1 MIRNPNVSDF
11 SGQKQP
17 TVVGSI
23 MNQPLIQF
31 ANVYKRFGANQVLNG
46 ANLNIFQGEITTI
59 IGKSGMG
66 KSVLLKHIIGL
77 LKPDSGKILFQGR
90 PLSEMKRAEID
101 SLKAKLSYVFQDTAL
116 FDSMSVYENV
126 ALPLKEATSL
136 PKGEIR
142 TRVWDKMKLFDLEGI
157 DNKYPSQ
164 LSGGMKKRV
173 ALARAL
179 VTEPEIVL
187 FDEPTTGL
195 DPIRKSAVHSMI
207 SDYQRRLGF
216 TGVVIS
222 HDIPDIFYI
231 SQRVAMLDEGMIRF
245 EGTPEEIQQA
255 ADEVVQQFIQGLE
268 TPHDALTGM
277 DTQAQGE
284 RKFREEM
291 ARLESQQIT
300 FSVISFTV
308 QNLDEVNEKLGH
320 VTGQTVVKNL
330 ASRVKQQL
338 EVTDTCSRY
347 GMNKMMVVQH
357 NAKMDQ
363 ARKFCIKLARELRI
377 CDFIE
382 GECLPG
388 LNLWITA
395 GFAEAREGS
404 PLEEVLANAESTD
417 STYFE
422 FRIE

>member
-1 MIRNPNVSDF
+1 
-11 SGQKQP
+11 
-17 TVVGSI
+17 
-23 MNQPLIQF
+23 MNQPLIQLD
-31 ANVYKRFGANQVLNG
+31 NVYKRFGSNQVLKG
-46 ANLNIFQGEITTI
+46 ANLSIYQGEITTV

-77 LKPDSGKILFQGR
+77 LKPDSGRILFQGS
-90 PLSEMKRAEID
+90 PLYEMKRADID
-101 SLKAKLSYVFQDTAL
+101 KLKAKFSYVFQDTAL
-116 FDSMSVYENV
+116 FDSMSVYENI

-142 TRVWDKMKLFDLEGI
+142 TRVREKMELFDLEGI
-157 DNKYPSQ
+157 DNNYPSQ

-231 SQRVAMLDEGMIRF
+231 SQRVAMLDEGKIRF
-245 EGTPEEIQQA
+245 EGTPNEIQNA
-255 ADEVVQQFIQGLE
+255 SDEVVQQFIQGLE

-277 DTQAQGE
+277 ATQTQWD
-284 RKFREEM
+284 RKFQEAM
-291 ARLESQQIT
+291 VRLESRKIT
-300 FSVISFTV
+300 FSVIALTV
-308 QNLDEVNEKLGH
+308 QNFDEVNEKLGH
-320 VTGQTVVKNL
+320 VAGQTVVKNL
-330 ASRVKQQL
+330 ASQVKQRL
-338 EVTDTCSRY
+338 KVKDTCSRY
-347 GMNKMMVVQH
+347 GMNKIMVVRH
-357 NAKMDQ
+357 NAKMDK
-363 ARKFCIKLARELRI
+363 ARKFCIKLARELRV

-382 GECLPG
+382 GECLPS
-388 LNLWITA
+388 LDLWITA

-404 PLEEVLANAESTD
+404 PLEEVLANAESTE

>member
-1 MIRNPNVSDF
+1 
-11 SGQKQP
+11 
-17 TVVGSI
+17 

-31 ANVYKRFGANQVLNG
+31 DNVYKRFGANQVLNG
-46 ANLNIFQGEITTI
+46 VNLSIYQGEITTI
-59 IGKSGMG
+59 IGMSGMG

-77 LKPDSGKILFQGR
+77 LKPDSGRILYQGR
-90 PLSEMKRAEID
+90 PLYEMKKADID
-101 SLKAKLSYVFQDTAL
+101 KLKAKFSYVFQDTAL
-116 FDSMSVYENV
+116 FDSMSVYENI

-142 TRVWDKMKLFDLEGI
+142 TRVQEKMKLFDLEGI
-157 DNKYPSQ
+157 DQKYPSQ

-179 VTEPEIVL
+179 ATEPEIVL

-231 SQRVAMLDEGMIRF
+231 SQRVAMLDEGKIRF
-245 EGTPEEIQQA
+245 EGSPEEIQQA
-255 ADEVVQQFIQGLE
+255 SDQIVQQFIQGLE

-277 DTQAQGE
+277 ATQAQGE
-284 RKFREEM
+284 RKFQEEM
-291 ARLESQQIT
+291 ARLQSQKIV
-300 FSVISFTV
+300 FSVIALTV
-308 QNLDEVNEKLGH
+308 QNFDEVNEKLGH
-320 VTGQTVVKNL
+320 VAGQTVVKNL
-330 ASRVKQQL
+330 ASQVQQRL
-338 EVTDTCSRY
+338 DITDTCSRY
-347 GMNKMMVVQH
+347 GMNKIMVVVH
-357 NAKMDQ
+357 NAKMDK
-363 ARKFCIKLARELRI
+363 ARKFCGRLARELRV

-382 GECLPG
+382 GECQPG
-388 LNLWITA
+388 LDLWITA

-404 PLEEVLANAESTD
+404 PLKEVLANAESTD

-422 FRIE
+422 FRID

>member
-1 MIRNPNVSDF
+1 
-11 SGQKQP
+11 
-17 TVVGSI
+17 
-23 MNQPLIQF
+23 MNQALIQF
-31 ANVYKRFGANQVLNG
+31 DKVYKRFGANQVLNG
-46 ANLNIFQGEITTI
+46 VNLSIYQGEITTV

-77 LKPDSGKILFQGR
+77 LKPDAGRILFQGH
-90 PLSEMKRAEID
+90 PLYEMKKADID
-101 SLKAKLSYVFQDTAL
+101 KLKAKFSYVFQDTAL
-116 FDSMSVYENV
+116 FDSMSVYENI

-142 TRVWDKMKLFDLEGI
+142 SRVQDKMKLFDLEGI
-157 DNKYPSQ
+157 DQKYPSQ

-231 SQRVAMLDEGMIRF
+231 SQRVAMLDEGKIRF
-245 EGTPEEIQQA
+245 EGSPEEIRQV
-255 ADEVVQQFIQGLE
+255 ADEIVQQFIQGLE

-277 DTQAQGE
+277 ASHTQGE
-284 RKFREEM
+284 RRFQEEM
-291 ARLESQQIT
+291 ARLQSQQIT
-300 FSVISFTV
+300 FSVISFAV

-330 ASRVKQQL
+330 ASQVKQRL
-338 EVTDTCSRY
+338 EITDSCSRY
-347 GMNKMMVVQH
+347 GMDKIMVVLH
-357 NAKMDQ
+357 NAKMDK
-363 ARKFCIKLARELRI
+363 ARKFCIKLARELRV

-382 GECLPG
+382 GECQPG

-395 GFAEAREGS
+395 GFAEAQEGS
-404 PLEEVLANAESTD
+404 PLKEVLASAEAKD

>member
-1 MIRNPNVSDF
+1 MIRNPNVADLPVE
-11 SGQKQP
+11 KQP
-17 TVVGSI
+17 FVVGST

-31 ANVYKRFGANQVLNG
+31 ENVYKRFGANQVLNG
-46 ANLNIFQGEITTI
+46 ANLDIFQGEITTI
-59 IGKSGMG
+59 IGKSGTG

-77 LKPDSGKILFQGR
+77 LKPDAGKILFQGR
-90 PLSEMKRAEID
+90 SLSEMKRAEID
-101 SLKAKLSYVFQDTAL
+101 SLKAKLSYMFQDTAL

-157 DNKYPSQ
+157 DEKYPSQ

-231 SQRVAMLDEGMIRF
+231 SQRVAMLDEGLIRF
-245 EGTPEEIQQA
+245 QGTPEEIQQA
-255 ADEVVQQFIQGLE
+255 TDEVVQQFIQGLE
-268 TPHDALTGM
+268 TPHDELTGM

-284 RKFREEM
+284 RKFQEEM
-291 ARLESQQIT
+291 ARLESHQIT

-320 VTGQTVVKNL
+320 VAGQTVVKKL

-338 EVTDTCSRY
+338 EITDTCSRY
-347 GMNKMMVVQH
+347 GMNKIMVVQH
-357 NAKMDQ
+357 NAKMDK
-363 ARKFCIKLARELRI
+363 ARKFCIKLARELRV
-377 CDFIE
+377 CDFID
-382 GECLPG
+382 GECQPG

-404 PLEEVLANAESTD
+404 PLKEVLTNAESTD

>member
-1 MIRNPNVSDF
+1 
-11 SGQKQP
+11 
-17 TVVGSI
+17 

-31 ANVYKRFGANQVLNG
+31 DNVYKRFGANQVLNG
-46 ANLNIFQGEITTI
+46 VNLSIYQGEITTI
-59 IGKSGMG
+59 IGMSGMG

-77 LKPDSGKILFQGR
+77 LKPDSGRILYQGR
-90 PLSEMKRAEID
+90 PLYDMKKADID
-101 SLKAKLSYVFQDTAL
+101 KLKARFSYVFQDTAL
-116 FDSMSVYENV
+116 FDSMSVYENI

-142 TRVWDKMKLFDLEGI
+142 TRVQDKMKLFDLEGI
-157 DNKYPSQ
+157 DQKYPSQ

-231 SQRVAMLDEGMIRF
+231 SQRVAMLDEGKIRF
-245 EGTPEEIQQA
+245 EGSPEEIQHVS
-255 ADEVVQQFIQGLE
+255 DEIVQQFIQGLE
-268 TPHDALTGM
+268 TPHDGLTGM
-277 DTQAQGE
+277 ATQAQGE
-284 RKFREEM
+284 RKFQEEM
-291 ARLESQQIT
+291 ARLQSQKIT
-300 FSVISFTV
+300 FSVIALTV
-308 QNLDEVNEKLGH
+308 QNFDEVNEKLGH
-320 VTGQTVVKNL
+320 VAGQKVVKNL
-330 ASRVKQQL
+330 ASQVKQRL
-338 EVTDTCSRY
+338 DITDTCSRY
-347 GMNKMMVVQH
+347 GMNKIMVVVH
-357 NAKMDQ
+357 NAKMDK
-363 ARKFCIKLARELRI
+363 ARKFCGRLARELRV

-382 GECLPG
+382 AECQPDLD
-388 LNLWITA
+388 LWITA

-404 PLEEVLANAESTD
+404 PLKEVLANAESTD

-422 FRIE
+422 FRID

>member
-1 MIRNPNVSDF
+1 
-11 SGQKQP
+11 
-17 TVVGSI
+17 

-31 ANVYKRFGANQVLNG
+31 DNVYKRFGANQVLNG
-46 ANLNIFQGEITTI
+46 VNLSIYQGEITTI
-59 IGKSGMG
+59 IGMSGMG

-77 LKPDSGKILFQGR
+77 LKPDSGRILYQGL
-90 PLSEMKRAEID
+90 PLYEMKRADID
-101 SLKAKLSYVFQDTAL
+101 KLKARFSYVFQDTAL
-116 FDSMSVYENV
+116 FDSMSVYENI

-142 TRVWDKMKLFDLEGI
+142 TRVQDKMKLFDLEGI
-157 DNKYPSQ
+157 DQKYPSQ

-231 SQRVAMLDEGMIRF
+231 SQRVAMLDEGKIRF
-245 EGTPEEIQQA
+245 EGSPEEIQHVS
-255 ADEVVQQFIQGLE
+255 DEIVQQFIQGLE
-268 TPHDALTGM
+268 TPHDGLTGM
-277 DTQAQGE
+277 ATQAQGE
-284 RKFREEM
+284 RKFQEEM
-291 ARLESQQIT
+291 ARLQSQKIT
-300 FSVISFTV
+300 FSVIALTV
-308 QNLDEVNEKLGH
+308 QNFDEVNEKLGH
-320 VTGQTVVKNL
+320 VAGQKVVKNL
-330 ASRVKQQL
+330 ASQVKQRL
-338 EVTDTCSRY
+338 DITDTCSRY
-347 GMNKMMVVQH
+347 GMNKIMVVVH
-357 NAKMDQ
+357 NAKMDK
-363 ARKFCIKLARELRI
+363 ARKFCGRLARELRV

-382 GECLPG
+382 AECQPDLD
-388 LNLWITA
+388 LWITA

-404 PLEEVLANAESTD
+404 PLKEVLANAESTD

-422 FRIE
+422 FRID

>member
-1 MIRNPNVSDF
+1 
-11 SGQKQP
+11 
-17 TVVGSI
+17 
-23 MNQPLIQF
+23 MNQPLIQLD
-31 ANVYKRFGANQVLNG
+31 NVYKRFGSNQVLKG
-46 ANLNIFQGEITTI
+46 ANLSIYQGEITTV

-77 LKPDSGKILFQGR
+77 LKPDSGRILFQGS
-90 PLSEMKRAEID
+90 PLYEMKRADID
-101 SLKAKLSYVFQDTAL
+101 KLKAKFSYVFQDTAL
-116 FDSMSVYENV
+116 FDSMSVYENI

-142 TRVWDKMKLFDLEGI
+142 TRVREKMELFDLEGI
-157 DNKYPSQ
+157 DNNYPSQ

-231 SQRVAMLDEGMIRF
+231 SQRVAMLDEGKIRF
-245 EGTPEEIQQA
+245 EGSPNEIQNA
-255 ADEVVQQFIQGLE
+255 SDEVVQQFIQGLE

-277 DTQAQGE
+277 ATQTQWD
-284 RKFREEM
+284 RKFQEAM
-291 ARLESQQIT
+291 VRLESRKIT
-300 FSVISFTV
+300 FSVIALTV
-308 QNLDEVNEKLGH
+308 QNFDEVNEKLGH
-320 VTGQTVVKNL
+320 VAGQTVVKNL
-330 ASRVKQQL
+330 ASQVKQRL
-338 EVTDTCSRY
+338 KVKDTCSRY
-347 GMNKMMVVQH
+347 GMNKIMVVRH
-357 NAKMDQ
+357 NAKMDK
-363 ARKFCIKLARELRI
+363 ARKFCIKLARELRV

-382 GECLPG
+382 GECLPS
-388 LNLWITA
+388 LDLWITA

>member
-1 MIRNPNVSDF
+1 
-11 SGQKQP
+11 
-17 TVVGSI
+17 
-23 MNQPLIQF
+23 MNQPLIQLD
-31 ANVYKRFGANQVLNG
+31 NVYKRFGPNQVLKG
-46 ANLNIFQGEITTI
+46 ANLSIYQGEITTV

-77 LKPDSGKILFQGR
+77 LKPDSGRILFKGH
-90 PLSEMKRAEID
+90 PLYEMKRADID
-101 SLKAKLSYVFQDTAL
+101 KLKAKFSYVFQDTAL
-116 FDSMSVYENV
+116 FDSMSVYENI

-142 TRVWDKMKLFDLEGI
+142 TRVRDKMKLFDLEGI
-157 DNKYPSQ
+157 DNNYPSQ

-231 SQRVAMLDEGMIRF
+231 SQRVAMLDEGKIRF
-245 EGTPEEIQQA
+245 EGSPNEIQNA
-255 ADEVVQQFIQGLE
+255 SDEVVQQFIQGLE

-277 DTQAQGE
+277 ATQTQWDK
-284 RKFREEM
+284 KFQEAM
-291 ARLESQQIT
+291 VRLESRKIT
-300 FSVISFTV
+300 FSVIALTV
-308 QNLDEVNEKLGH
+308 QNFDEVNEKLGH
-320 VTGQTVVKNL
+320 VAGQTVVKNL
-330 ASRVKQQL
+330 ASQVKQRL
-338 EVTDTCSRY
+338 KVKDTCSRY
-347 GMNKMMVVQH
+347 GMNKIMVVRH
-357 NAKMDQ
+357 NAKMDK
-363 ARKFCIKLARELRI
+363 ARKFCIKLARELRV

-382 GECLPG
+382 GECLPS
-388 LNLWITA
+388 LDLWITA

-404 PLEEVLANAESTD
+404 PLEEVLANAESTE

>member
-1 MIRNPNVSDF
+1 
-11 SGQKQP
+11 
-17 TVVGSI
+17 
-23 MNQPLIQF
+23 MNQPLIQLD
-31 ANVYKRFGANQVLNG
+31 NVYKRFGPNQVLKG
-46 ANLNIFQGEITTI
+46 ANLSIYQGEITTV

-77 LKPDSGKILFQGR
+77 LKPDSGRILFKGH
-90 PLSEMKRAEID
+90 PLYEMKRADID
-101 SLKAKLSYVFQDTAL
+101 KLKAKFSYVFQDTAL
-116 FDSMSVYENV
+116 FDSMSVYENI

-142 TRVWDKMKLFDLEGI
+142 TRVRDKMKLFDLEGI
-157 DNKYPSQ
+157 DNNYPSQ

-231 SQRVAMLDEGMIRF
+231 SQRVAMLDEGKIRF
-245 EGTPEEIQQA
+245 EGSPNEIQNA
-255 ADEVVQQFIQGLE
+255 SDEVVQQFIQGLE

-277 DTQAQGE
+277 ATQTQWDK
-284 RKFREEM
+284 KFQEAM
-291 ARLESQQIT
+291 VRLESRKIT
-300 FSVISFTV
+300 FSVIALTV
-308 QNLDEVNEKLGH
+308 QNFDEVNEKLGH
-320 VTGQTVVKNL
+320 VAGQTVVKNL
-330 ASRVKQQL
+330 ASQVKQRL
-338 EVTDTCSRY
+338 KVKDTCSRY
-347 GMNKMMVVQH
+347 GMNKIMVVRH
-357 NAKMDQ
+357 NAKMDK
-363 ARKFCIKLARELRI
+363 ARKFCIKLARELRV

-382 GECLPG
+382 GECLPS
-388 LNLWITA
+388 LDLWITA

>member
-1 MIRNPNVSDF
+1 MAV
-11 SGQKQP
+11 
-17 TVVGSI
+17 

-31 ANVYKRFGANQVLNG
+31 DNVYKRFGANQVLNG
-46 ANLNIFQGEITTI
+46 VSLSIYQGEITTI
-59 IGKSGMG
+59 IGMSGMG

-77 LKPDSGKILFQGR
+77 LKPDSGRILYQGR
-90 PLSEMKRAEID
+90 PLYDMKKADID
-101 SLKAKLSYVFQDTAL
+101 KLKARFSYVFQDTAL
-116 FDSMSVYENV
+116 FDSMSVYENI

-142 TRVWDKMKLFDLEGI
+142 TRVQDKMKLFDLEGI
-157 DNKYPSQ
+157 DHKYPSQ

-231 SQRVAMLDEGMIRF
+231 SQRVAMLDEGKIRF
-245 EGTPEEIQQA
+245 EGSPEDIQHASDEI
-255 ADEVVQQFIQGLE
+255 VQQFIQGLE
-268 TPHDALTGM
+268 APHDALTGM
-277 DTQAQGE
+277 ATQAQGE
-284 RKFREEM
+284 RRFQEEM
-291 ARLESQQIT
+291 ARLQSQKIT
-300 FSVISFTV
+300 FSVIALTV
-308 QNLDEVNEKLGH
+308 QNFDEVNEKLGH
-320 VTGQTVVKNL
+320 VAGQTVVKNL
-330 ASRVKQQL
+330 ASQVKQRL
-338 EVTDTCSRY
+338 EINDTCSRY
-347 GMNKMMVVQH
+347 GMNKIMVVQH
-357 NAKMDQ
+357 NAKMDKT
-363 ARKFCIKLARELRI
+363 RKFCIKLARELRV

-382 GECLPG
+382 GECQPG

-395 GFAEAREGS
+395 GFAEAQEGS
-404 PLEEVLANAESTD
+404 PLKEVLANAESTD

>member
-1 MIRNPNVSDF
+1 
-11 SGQKQP
+11 
-17 TVVGSI
+17 
-23 MNQPLIQF
+23 MNQALIQF
-31 ANVYKRFGANQVLNG
+31 DKVYKRFGANQVLNG
-46 ANLNIFQGEITTI
+46 VNLSIYQGEITTI
-59 IGKSGMG
+59 IGMSGMG

-77 LKPDSGKILFQGR
+77 LKPDSGRILYEGR
-90 PLSEMKRAEID
+90 PLYEMKKADID
-101 SLKAKLSYVFQDTAL
+101 KLKAKFSYVFQDTAL
-116 FDSMSVYENV
+116 FDSMSVYENI

-136 PKGEIR
+136 PKGEIH
-142 TRVWDKMKLFDLEGI
+142 TRVQDKMKLFDLEGI
-157 DNKYPSQ
+157 DQKYPSQ

-231 SQRVAMLDEGMIRF
+231 SQRVAMLDEGKIRF
-245 EGTPEEIQQA
+245 EGSPDEIQHVS
-255 ADEVVQQFIQGLE
+255 DEIVQQFIQGLE
-268 TPHDALTGM
+268 TPHDALTG
-277 DTQAQGE
+277 TASQSQGE
-284 RKFREEM
+284 RKFQEEM
-291 ARLESQQIT
+291 ARLQSQQIT
-300 FSVISFTV
+300 FSLIAFAV

-330 ASRVKQQL
+330 ASQVKQRL
-338 EVTDTCSRY
+338 EITDTCSRY
-347 GMNKMMVVQH
+347 GMDKIMVVLH
-357 NAKMDQ
+357 NAKMDK
-363 ARKFCIKLARELRI
+363 ARKFCIKLARELRV

-382 GECLPG
+382 AECLPG

-395 GFAEAREGS
+395 GFAEAQEGS
-404 PLEEVLANAESTD
+404 PLKDVLANAESKD

>member
-1 MIRNPNVSDF
+1 
-11 SGQKQP
+11 
-17 TVVGSI
+17 

-46 ANLNIFQGEITTI
+46 TNLNIFQGEITTI
-59 IGKSGMG
+59 IGKSGTG

-77 LKPDSGKILFQGR
+77 LEPDSGRILYQGR
-90 PLSEMKRAEID
+90 SLSEMKRAEID
-101 SLKAKLSYVFQDTAL
+101 SLKAKLSYMFQDTAL

-231 SQRVAMLDEGMIRF
+231 SQRVAMLDEGLIRF

-255 ADEVVQQFIQGLE
+255 SDEVVQQFIQGLE

-277 DTQAQGE
+277 ATQSQGE
-284 RKFREEM
+284 RKFQEEM
-291 ARLESQQIT
+291 ARLESHQIT

-338 EVTDTCSRY
+338 EITDTCSRY
-347 GMNKMMVVQH
+347 GMNKIMVVQH
-357 NAKMDQ
+357 NAKMDK
-363 ARKFCIKLARELRI
+363 ARKFCIKLARELRVR
-377 CDFIE
+377 DFIE
-382 GECLPG
+382 GEEQPG

-404 PLEEVLANAESTD
+404 PLKEVLTNAESTD

>member
-1 MIRNPNVSDF
+1 
-11 SGQKQP
+11 
-17 TVVGSI
+17 
-23 MNQPLIQF
+23 MNQALIQF
-31 ANVYKRFGANQVLNG
+31 DNVYKRFGSNQVLKG
-46 ANLNIFQGEITTI
+46 ANLSIYQGEITTV

-77 LKPDSGKILFQGR
+77 LKPDSGSILFQGR
-90 PLSEMKRAEID
+90 PLYEMTKADID
-101 SLKAKLSYVFQDTAL
+101 KLKAKFSYVFQDTAL
-116 FDSMSVYENV
+116 FDSMSVYENI
-126 ALPLKEATSL
+126 ALPLKEASSL

-142 TRVWDKMKLFDLEGI
+142 TRVRDKMKLFDLEGI

-231 SQRVAMLDEGMIRF
+231 SQRVAMLDEGKIRF
-245 EGTPEEIQQA
+245 EGTPEEIQHA

-268 TPHDALTGM
+268 TPHDALTGVATK
-277 DTQAQGE
+277 TQWE
-284 RKFREEM
+284 RKFQEAM
-291 ARLESQQIT
+291 VRLESQHIT
-300 FSVISFTV
+300 FSVISLSV

-320 VTGQTVVKNL
+320 VAGQTAVKNL
-330 ASRVKQQL
+330 ASRVK
-338 EVTDTCSRY
+338 ERIGASDTCSRY
-347 GMNKMMVVQH
+347 DMNKIMVVLH
-357 NAKMDQ
+357 NAKMDK
-363 ARKFCIKLARELRI
+363 ARKFCIKLARELRV

-382 GECLPG
+382 GECPTG
-388 LNLWITA
+388 LDLWITA
-395 GFAEAREGS
+395 GFAEAREGN
-404 PLEEVLANAESTD
+404 PLQEVLANAEAKD

>member
-1 MIRNPNVSDF
+1 
-11 SGQKQP
+11 
-17 TVVGSI
+17 

-31 ANVYKRFGANQVLNG
+31 DNVYKRFGANQVLNG
-46 ANLNIFQGEITTI
+46 VNLSIYQGEITTI
-59 IGKSGMG
+59 IGMSGMG

-77 LKPDSGKILFQGR
+77 LKPDSGRILYQGR
-90 PLSEMKRAEID
+90 PLYEMKRADID
-101 SLKAKLSYVFQDTAL
+101 KLKARFSYVFQDTAL
-116 FDSMSVYENV
+116 FDSMSVYENI

-142 TRVWDKMKLFDLEGI
+142 TRVQDKMKLFDLEGI
-157 DNKYPSQ
+157 DQKYPSQ

-231 SQRVAMLDEGMIRF
+231 SQRVAMLDEGKIRF
-245 EGTPEEIQQA
+245 EGSPEEIQHVS
-255 ADEVVQQFIQGLE
+255 DEIVQQFIQGLE
-268 TPHDALTGM
+268 TPHDALTG
-277 DTQAQGE
+277 TASQSQGE
-284 RKFREEM
+284 RRFQEEM
-291 ARLESQQIT
+291 ARLQSQQIT
-300 FSVISFTV
+300 FSVISFAV

-330 ASRVKQQL
+330 ASQVKQRL
-338 EVTDTCSRY
+338 EITDTCSRY
-347 GMNKMMVVQH
+347 GMDKIMVVLH
-357 NAKMDQ
+357 NAKMDK
-363 ARKFCIKLARELRI
+363 ARKFCIKLARELRV

-382 GECLPG
+382 AECQPG

-395 GFAEAREGS
+395 GFAEAQEGN
-404 PLEEVLANAESTD
+404 PLKEVLANAESKD

>member
-1 MIRNPNVSDF
+1 
-11 SGQKQP
+11 
-17 TVVGSI
+17 

-31 ANVYKRFGANQVLNG
+31 DNVYKKFGANQVLNG
-46 ANLNIFQGEITTI
+46 VSLSIYQGEITTI
-59 IGKSGMG
+59 IGMSGMG

-77 LKPDSGKILFQGR
+77 LKPDSGRILYQGR
-90 PLSEMKRAEID
+90 PLYDMKKADID
-101 SLKAKLSYVFQDTAL
+101 KLKARFSYVFQDTAL
-116 FDSMSVYENV
+116 FDSMSVYENI

-142 TRVWDKMKLFDLEGI
+142 TRVQDKMKLFDLEGI
-157 DNKYPSQ
+157 DHKYPSQ

-231 SQRVAMLDEGMIRF
+231 SQRVAMLDEGKIRF
-245 EGTPEEIQQA
+245 EGSPEDIQHASDEI
-255 ADEVVQQFIQGLE
+255 VQQFIQGLE

-277 DTQAQGE
+277 ATQAQGE
-284 RKFREEM
+284 RKFQEEM
-291 ARLESQQIT
+291 ARLQSQKIT
-300 FSVISFTV
+300 FSVIALTV
-308 QNLDEVNEKLGH
+308 QNFDEVNEKLGH
-320 VTGQTVVKNL
+320 VAGQTVVKNL
-330 ASRVKQQL
+330 ASQVKQRL
-338 EVTDTCSRY
+338 EINDTCYRY
-347 GMNKMMVVQH
+347 GMNKIMVVQH
-357 NAKMDQ
+357 NAKMDKT
-363 ARKFCIKLARELRI
+363 RKFCIKLARELRV

-382 GECLPG
+382 GECQPG

-395 GFAEAREGS
+395 GFAEAQEGS
-404 PLEEVLANAESTD
+404 PLKEVLANAESTD

>member
-1 MIRNPNVSDF
+1 V
-11 SGQKQP
+11 
-17 TVVGSI
+17 
-23 MNQPLIQF
+23 NQALIQF
-31 ANVYKRFGANQVLNG
+31 DNVYKRFGANQVLNG
-46 ANLNIFQGEITTI
+46 VNLSIYQGEITTV

-77 LKPDSGKILFQGR
+77 LKPDSGRILFQGR
-90 PLSEMKRAEID
+90 PLYEMKKADID
-101 SLKAKLSYVFQDTAL
+101 KLKARFSYVFQDTAL
-116 FDSMSVYENV
+116 FDSMSVYENI

-142 TRVWDKMKLFDLEGI
+142 TRVQDKMKLFDLEGI
-157 DNKYPSQ
+157 DQKYPSQ

-231 SQRVAMLDEGMIRF
+231 SQRVAMLDEGKIRF
-245 EGTPEEIQQA
+245 EGSPEEIQQVS
-255 ADEVVQQFIQGLE
+255 DEIVQQFIQGLE
-268 TPHDALTGM
+268 TPHDALTG
-277 DTQAQGE
+277 TASQSQGE
-284 RKFREEM
+284 RRFQEEM
-291 ARLESQQIT
+291 ARLQSQQIT
-300 FSVISFTV
+300 FSVISFAV

-330 ASRVKQQL
+330 ASQVKQRL
-338 EVTDTCSRY
+338 EITDTCSRY
-347 GMNKMMVVQH
+347 GMDKIMVVLH
-357 NAKMDQ
+357 NAKMDK
-363 ARKFCIKLARELRI
+363 ARKFCIKLARELRV

-382 GECLPG
+382 GECQPG

-395 GFAEAREGS
+395 GFAEAQEGS
-404 PLEEVLANAESTD
+404 PLKEVLANAESKD

>member
-1 MIRNPNVSDF
+1 
-11 SGQKQP
+11 
-17 TVVGSI
+17 

-31 ANVYKRFGANQVLNG
+31 DNVYKRFGANQVLNG
-46 ANLNIFQGEITTI
+46 VSLSIYQGEITTI
-59 IGKSGMG
+59 IGMSGMG

-77 LKPDSGKILFQGR
+77 LKPDSGRILYQGR
-90 PLSEMKRAEID
+90 PLYDMKKADID
-101 SLKAKLSYVFQDTAL
+101 KLKARFSYVFQDTAL
-116 FDSMSVYENV
+116 FDSMSVYENI

-142 TRVWDKMKLFDLEGI
+142 TRVQDKMKLFDLEGI
-157 DNKYPSQ
+157 DHKYPSQ

-231 SQRVAMLDEGMIRF
+231 SQRVAMLDEGKIRF
-245 EGTPEEIQQA
+245 EGSPEDIQHASDEI
-255 ADEVVQQFIQGLE
+255 VQQFIQGLE
-268 TPHDALTGM
+268 APHDALTGM
-277 DTQAQGE
+277 ATQAQGE
-284 RKFREEM
+284 RRFQEEM
-291 ARLESQQIT
+291 ARLQSQKIT
-300 FSVISFTV
+300 FSVIALTV
-308 QNLDEVNEKLGH
+308 QNFDEVNEKLGH
-320 VTGQTVVKNL
+320 VAGQTVVKNL
-330 ASRVKQQL
+330 ASQVKQRL
-338 EVTDTCSRY
+338 EINDTCSRY
-347 GMNKMMVVQH
+347 GMNKIMVVQH
-357 NAKMDQ
+357 NAKMDKT
-363 ARKFCIKLARELRI
+363 RKFCIKLARELRV

-382 GECLPG
+382 GECQPG

-395 GFAEAREGS
+395 GFAEAQEGS
-404 PLEEVLANAESTD
+404 PLKEVLANAESTD

>member
-1 MIRNPNVSDF
+1 
-11 SGQKQP
+11 
-17 TVVGSI
+17 

-31 ANVYKRFGANQVLNG
+31 DNVYKKFGANQVLNG
-46 ANLNIFQGEITTI
+46 VSLSIYQGEITTI
-59 IGKSGMG
+59 IGMSGMG

-77 LKPDSGKILFQGR
+77 LKPDSGRILYQGR
-90 PLSEMKRAEID
+90 PLYDMKRADID
-101 SLKAKLSYVFQDTAL
+101 KLKARFSYVFQDTAL
-116 FDSMSVYENV
+116 FDSMSVYENI

-142 TRVWDKMKLFDLEGI
+142 TRVQDKMKLFDLEGI
-157 DNKYPSQ
+157 DHKYPSQ

-195 DPIRKSAVHSMI
+195 DPIRKGAVHSMI

-231 SQRVAMLDEGMIRF
+231 SQRVAMLDEGKIRF
-245 EGTPEEIQQA
+245 EGSPEDIQQA
-255 ADEVVQQFIQGLE
+255 SDEIVQQFIQGLE

-277 DTQAQGE
+277 ATQTQGE
-284 RKFREEM
+284 RKFQEEM
-291 ARLESQQIT
+291 ARLQSQKIT
-300 FSVISFTV
+300 FSVIALTV
-308 QNLDEVNEKLGH
+308 QNFDEVNEKLGH
-320 VTGQTVVKNL
+320 VAGQTVVKNL
-330 ASRVKQQL
+330 ASQVKQRL
-338 EVTDTCSRY
+338 EINDTCYRY
-347 GMNKMMVVQH
+347 GMNKIMVVQH
-357 NAKMDQ
+357 NAKMDKT
-363 ARKFCIKLARELRI
+363 RKFCIKLARELRV

-382 GECLPG
+382 GECQPG

-395 GFAEAREGS
+395 GFAEAQEGS
-404 PLEEVLANAESTD
+404 PLKEVLANAESTD

-422 FRIE
+422 FRID

>member
-1 MIRNPNVSDF
+1 
-11 SGQKQP
+11 
-17 TVVGSI
+17 

-31 ANVYKRFGANQVLNG
+31 DNVYKKFGSNQVLKG
-46 ANLNIFQGEITTI
+46 ANLSIYQGEITTI
-59 IGKSGMG
+59 IGMSGMG

-77 LKPDSGKILFQGR
+77 LKPDSGRILFRGR
-90 PLSEMKRAEID
+90 PLYEMKRADID
-101 SLKAKLSYVFQDTAL
+101 KLKAKFSYVFQDTAL
-116 FDSMSVYENV
+116 FDSMSVYENI

-142 TRVWDKMKLFDLEGI
+142 TRVRDKMKLFDLEGI

-231 SQRVAMLDEGMIRF
+231 SQRVAMLDEGKIRF
-245 EGTPEEIQQA
+245 EGSPDEIQHA
-255 ADEVVQQFIQGLE
+255 SDEVVQQFIQGLE

-277 DTQAQGE
+277 ATQTQWD
-284 RKFREEM
+284 RKFQEAM
-291 ARLESQQIT
+291 VRLESQKIT
-300 FSVISFTV
+300 FSVIALTV
-308 QNLDEVNEKLGH
+308 QNFDEVNERLGH
-320 VTGQTVVKNL
+320 VAGQTVVKNL
-330 ASRVKQQL
+330 ASQVKQRL
-338 EVTDTCSRY
+338 EINDTCSRY
-347 GMNKMMVVQH
+347 GMNKIMVVQH
-357 NAKMDQ
+357 NAKMDK
-363 ARKFCIKLARELRI
+363 ARKFCIKLARELRV

-382 GECLPG
+382 GECLPS
-388 LNLWITA
+388 LDLWITA

>member
-1 MIRNPNVSDF
+1 
-11 SGQKQP
+11 
-17 TVVGSI
+17 

-31 ANVYKRFGANQVLNG
+31 ANVYKRFGVNQVLNG

-77 LKPDSGKILFQGR
+77 LEPDSGKILFQGR
-90 PLSEMKRAEID
+90 SLSEMKRAEID

-157 DNKYPSQ
+157 DEKYPSQ

-231 SQRVAMLDEGMIRF
+231 SQRVAMLDEGLIRF

-268 TPHDALTGM
+268 TPHDELTGM
-277 DTQAQGE
+277 ATQAQGE
-284 RKFREEM
+284 RKFQEEM
-291 ARLESQQIT
+291 ARLESHQIT

-330 ASRVKQQL
+330 ASRLKQQL
-338 EVTDTCSRY
+338 EITDTCSRY
-347 GMNKMMVVQH
+347 GMNKIMVVQH
-357 NAKMDQ
+357 NAKMDK
-363 ARKFCIKLARELRI
+363 ARKFCIKLARELRVS
-377 CDFIE
+377 DFIE
-382 GECLPG
+382 GEGRQPG

-395 GFAEAREGS
+395 GLAEAREGS
-404 PLEEVLANAESTD
+404 PLKEVLVNAESTD

>member
-1 MIRNPNVSDF
+1 
-11 SGQKQP
+11 
-17 TVVGSI
+17 
-23 MNQPLIQF
+23 MNQALIQF
-31 ANVYKRFGANQVLNG
+31 DNVYKQFGSNQVLKG
-46 ANLNIFQGEITTI
+46 ANLSIYQGEITTV

-77 LKPDSGKILFQGR
+77 LKPDSGRILFQGR
-90 PLSEMKRAEID
+90 PLYEMKRADID
-101 SLKAKLSYVFQDTAL
+101 TLKAKFSYVFQDTAL
-116 FDSMSVYENV
+116 FDSMSVYENI

-142 TRVWDKMKLFDLEGI
+142 TRVRDKMKLFDLEGI

-231 SQRVAMLDEGMIRF
+231 SQRVAMLDDGKIRF
-245 EGTPEEIQQA
+245 EGTPDEIQHA
-255 ADEVVQQFIQGLE
+255 SDEAVQQFIQGLE

-277 DTQAQGE
+277 ATRTQWE
-284 RKFREEM
+284 RKFDEAM
-291 ARLESQQIT
+291 VRLESQKIT
-300 FSVISFTV
+300 FSVIALTV
-308 QNLDEVNEKLGH
+308 QNFDEVNEKLGH
-320 VTGQTVVKNL
+320 VAGQTVVKRL
-330 ASRVKQQL
+330 ASQVQQRL
-338 EVTDTCSRY
+338 ETTDTCSRY
-347 GMNKMMVVQH
+347 GMSKIMVVQH
-357 NAKMDQ
+357 NAKMDK
-363 ARKFCIKLARELRI
+363 ARKFCIKLARELRV
-377 CDFIE
+377 CDFVE
-382 GECLPG
+382 GECLPDFD
-388 LNLWITA
+388 LWITA

>member
-1 MIRNPNVSDF
+1 
-11 SGQKQP
+11 
-17 TVVGSI
+17 

-46 ANLNIFQGEITTI
+46 TNLNIFQGEITTI
-59 IGKSGMG
+59 IGKSGTG

-77 LKPDSGKILFQGR
+77 LEPDSGRILFQGR
-90 PLSEMKRAEID
+90 SLFEMKRAEID
-101 SLKAKLSYVFQDTAL
+101 SLKAKLSYMFQDTAL

-142 TRVWDKMKLFDLEGI
+142 TRVWDKLKLFDLEGI

-231 SQRVAMLDEGMIRF
+231 SQRVAMLDEGLIRF

-255 ADEVVQQFIQGLE
+255 SDEVVQQFIQGLE
-268 TPHDALTGM
+268 TPHDVLTGM
-277 DTQAQGE
+277 ATQSQGE
-284 RKFREEM
+284 RKFQEEM
-291 ARLESQQIT
+291 ARLESHQIT

-338 EVTDTCSRY
+338 EITDTCSRY
-347 GMNKMMVVQH
+347 DMNKIMVVQH
-357 NAKMDQ
+357 NAKMDK
-363 ARKFCIKLARELRI
+363 ARKFCIKLARELRVS
-377 CDFIE
+377 DFIE
-382 GECLPG
+382 GEGQPG

-404 PLEEVLANAESTD
+404 PLKEVLTNAESTD

>member
-1 MIRNPNVSDF
+1 
-11 SGQKQP
+11 
-17 TVVGSI
+17 

-31 ANVYKRFGANQVLNG
+31 ENVYKRFGANQVLNG
-46 ANLNIFQGEITTI
+46 ANLDIFRGEITTI

-77 LKPDSGKILFQGR
+77 LKPDAGKILFQGQA
-90 PLSEMKRAEID
+90 LSEMKRAEID
-101 SLKAKLSYVFQDTAL
+101 SLKAKLSYMFQDTAL

-157 DNKYPSQ
+157 DEKYPSQ

-231 SQRVAMLDEGMIRF
+231 SQRVAMLDEGLIRF
-245 EGTPEEIQQA
+245 QGSPEEIQQA
-255 ADEVVQQFIQGLE
+255 TDEVVQQFIQGLE
-268 TPHDALTGM
+268 TPHDELTGM

-284 RKFREEM
+284 RKFQEEM
-291 ARLESQQIT
+291 ARLESHQIT

-338 EVTDTCSRY
+338 EITDTCSRY
-347 GMNKMMVVQH
+347 GMNKIMVVQH
-357 NAKMDQ
+357 NAKMDK
-363 ARKFCIKLARELRI
+363 ARKFCIKLARELRV

-382 GECLPG
+382 GECHPG
-388 LNLWITA
+388 LTLWITA

-404 PLEEVLANAESTD
+404 PLKEVLVNAESTD

>member
-1 MIRNPNVSDF
+1 
-11 SGQKQP
+11 
-17 TVVGSI
+17 
-23 MNQPLIQF
+23 MNQPLIQLD
-31 ANVYKRFGANQVLNG
+31 NVYKKFGSNQVLKG
-46 ANLNIFQGEITTI
+46 ASLSIYQGEITTV

-77 LKPDSGKILFQGR
+77 LKPDSGRILFQGQ
-90 PLSEMKRAEID
+90 PLYEMKRADID
-101 SLKAKLSYVFQDTAL
+101 KLKAKFSYVFQDTAL
-116 FDSMSVYENV
+116 FDSMSVYENI

-142 TRVWDKMKLFDLEGI
+142 TRVRDKMKLFDLEGI
-157 DNKYPSQ
+157 DNNYPSQ

-231 SQRVAMLDEGMIRF
+231 SQRVAMLDEGKIRF
-245 EGTPEEIQQA
+245 EGTPNEIQRA
-255 ADEVVQQFIQGLE
+255 SDNVVQQFIQGLE

-277 DTQAQGE
+277 ATQTQWD
-284 RKFREEM
+284 RKFQEAM
-291 ARLESQQIT
+291 VRLESQKIT
-300 FSVISFTV
+300 FSVIALTV
-308 QNLDEVNEKLGH
+308 QNFDEVNEKLGH
-320 VTGQTVVKNL
+320 VAGQTVVKKL
-330 ASRVKQQL
+330 ASQVQQRL
-338 EVTDTCSRY
+338 DTTDTCSRY
-347 GMNKMMVVQH
+347 GMNKIMVVQH
-357 NAKMDQ
+357 NAKMNK
-363 ARKFCIKLARELRI
+363 ARKFCIKLARELRV

-388 LNLWITA
+388 LDLWITA

>member
-1 MIRNPNVSDF
+1 
-11 SGQKQP
+11 
-17 TVVGSI
+17 

-31 ANVYKRFGANQVLNG
+31 VNVYKRFGGNQVLNG
-46 ANLNIFQGEITTI
+46 VNLSIYQGQITTI
-59 IGKSGMG
+59 IGMSGMG

-77 LKPDSGKILFQGR
+77 LKPDSGKIFYQGR
-90 PLSEMKRAEID
+90 PLYEMKRADID
-101 SLKAKLSYVFQDTAL
+101 KLKGRFSYVFQDTAL
-116 FDSMSVYENV
+116 FDSMSVYENI
-126 ALPLKEATSL
+126 ALPLKEATTSL

-142 TRVWDKMKLFDLEGI
+142 TRVQQKMKLFDLEGI

-231 SQRVAMLDEGMIRF
+231 SQRVAMLDEGKIRF

-255 ADEVVQQFIQGLE
+255 PDQIVQQFIQGLE

-277 DTQAQGE
+277 ATQAQGE
-284 RKFREEM
+284 RRFQEEM
-291 ARLESQQIT
+291 DRLQKQKIT
-300 FSVISFTV
+300 FSLIALTV
-308 QNLDEVNEKLGH
+308 QNLDAVNEKLGH

-330 ASRVKQQL
+330 ASQVKQRL
-338 EVTDTCSRY
+338 EITDSCSRY
-347 GMNKMMVVQH
+347 GMNKIMVVQH
-357 NAKMDQ
+357 NAKMDN
-363 ARKFCIKLARELRI
+363 ARKFCIKLARELRVS
-377 CDFIE
+377 DLVDGKGQPDLE
-382 GECLPG
+382 
-388 LNLWITA
+388 LWITA

-404 PLEEVLANAESTD
+404 PLKEVLANAESTD

-422 FRIE
+422 FRIG

>member
-1 MIRNPNVSDF
+1 
-11 SGQKQP
+11 
-17 TVVGSI
+17 

-31 ANVYKRFGANQVLNG
+31 DNVYKRFGANQVLNG
-46 ANLNIFQGEITTI
+46 ANLSIYQGEITTI

-77 LKPDSGKILFQGR
+77 LKPDSGRILYQGH
-90 PLSEMKRAEID
+90 PLYEMKKADID
-101 SLKAKLSYVFQDTAL
+101 KLKAKFSYVFQDTAL
-116 FDSMSVYENV
+116 FDSMSVYENI

-142 TRVWDKMKLFDLEGI
+142 TRVQEKMKLFDLEGI
-157 DNKYPSQ
+157 DHKYPSQ

-179 VTEPEIVL
+179 ATEPEIVL

-231 SQRVAMLDEGMIRF
+231 SQRVAMLDEGKIRF
-245 EGTPEEIQQA
+245 EGSPEEIQQA
-255 ADEVVQQFIQGLE
+255 SDEIVQQFIQGLE

-277 DTQAQGE
+277 ATQAQGE
-284 RKFREEM
+284 RKFQEEM
-291 ARLESQQIT
+291 ARLQSQKIT
-300 FSVISFTV
+300 FSVIALTV
-308 QNLDEVNEKLGH
+308 QNFDEVNEKLGH
-320 VTGQTVVKNL
+320 VAGQTVVKNL
-330 ASRVKQQL
+330 ASQVQQRL
-338 EVTDTCSRY
+338 DITDTCSRY
-347 GMNKMMVVQH
+347 GMNKIMVVVH
-357 NAKMDQ
+357 NAKMDK
-363 ARKFCIKLARELRI
+363 ARKFCGRLARELRV

-382 GECLPG
+382 GECQPG
-388 LNLWITA
+388 LDLWITA

-404 PLEEVLANAESTD
+404 PLKEVLANAESTD

-422 FRIE
+422 FRID